1 MQKTRIKKLLFLI
14 FDILLIFMMLSSYT
28 KVFAEEILNSDVED
42 KAKALIEIAI
52 SKYNNFNIEE
62 KNGSLLEF
70 DVKTGIEYKD
80 NQNYGAIKKTTTLI
94 KIPELNGELPERV
107 EVIAESTKAT
117 NGQTSNITGN
127 YSYDKEE
134 GIVQIIASNEGEEP
148 YNKYDSLARDEYKV
162 ICIYGENV
170 YTNQNEERNIDV
182 KAVVSEELYNEEIGN
197 IMQTA
202 SLTQNVTENIG
213 TIISSDIR
221 TENIYDGYIKSN
233 RVYGTSYE
241 TIYKETMNMLVSY
254 RDIGEKIVLE
264 QSNSWQDENN
274 QTLNNIE
281 NIVYK
286 STKISKED
294 MINILGENGTIRVIA
309 EDGSILQEINKDTQE
324 AQSGII
330 EILYQENTEN
340 IKLEFS
346 TPIKEGTIRLQND
359 KVIKGTVT
367 DLNVKKIITNEKIS
381 LSEQVV
387 ENTQKV
393 TEIESAKSNIKLE
406 VDNNNL
412 GNGITNNIILT
423 ATLQSNS
430 NEYNLFKNPVLRIT
444 LPSEVEKVVLG
455 DISILYGNGLNIAE
469 SYVRDNN
476 GNKEIIIRLEGEQT
490 AYNID
495 TISNGTNV
503 IIPANIILKNE
514 ILSTQSSIKA
524 SYTNEVFSMNKFVEE
539 TRNCEDIAVNI
550 VNTINSEEESDKEEI
565 LTSDENN
572 NIENIQNSE
581 IVNQELRKSGIEL
594 EVYAQIGNKKIENG
608 DSVHTSEII
617 KYVINVKNTSNTTMN
632 NVVINCQI
640 PENTV
645 YATVDRGSYF
655 KEAYKYVEDP
665 DLKEYTLVANTLE
678 PGETNTGFY
687 EVVVKDLEEGI
698 DEKEISNTVSASI
711 NDEIYDSVT
720 LQNKLIKSNL
730 DVYLKSYIGR
740 DQKNSFVYY
749 LEVKNLTNKTINNVN
764 VESTDFQKELN
775 VFNAYYYTFDEFLNQ
790 KFGTFENGKLEG
802 TIPSIDPGETIT
814 IIIETEAYNFEDN
827 VSEVPLIM
835 SVHAYSDENDIYY
848 SNENRR
854 TAYPTYVTLKMSSD
868 KEGEEVKHGE
878 EVTYKLEIKNESK
891 IRTTAH
897 VYDYLPENLEG
908 ISLEYEAYHIIDDGY
923 GETIYDIEQEANISY
938 ELEKIDKD
946 LSQIVEGQAN
956 IDEYLEIPA
965 GKTVV
970 MTIKART
977 VDTIETVQISNYATA
992 ERTEEEENEGIK
1004 TVTSNI
1010 VSFTLLSAYDNQG
1023 EGDNNGD
1030 NGDNGNQNGDDNN
1043 SGTGIVEPYSISG
1056 VAWLDANRDGKRDD
1070 TEELLS
1076 GIQVKLYDAN
1086 TQTIAKNE
1094 NGQTLKTTTDEQGR
1108 YIFSNVK
1115 NGNYWV
1121 LFEYDSSNYSL
1132 TSYQKSNVSSTLNS
1146 DAIAKNVSID
1156 GTEKNVGMT
1165 DTLTIADNGLTNIDM
1180 GLVSNSKFDLKL
1192 DKYISQV
1199 VVETSKGFETYDYQN
1214 TQFAKVEIKAKE
1226 IADSNITI
1234 KYTIVITNEG
1244 DTEGFASQIIDY
1256 IPDGFTFDANNNK
1269 TWSKGENG
1277 ELVNTSIAGEF
1288 IAPGESRQ
1296 LTLTLSKSLTEDS
1309 TGSII
1314 NASEIGESRNASNLS
1329 DNDSMPGNK
1338 DSSEDDYSQ
1347 AELLISIETGIL
1359 TYTIIIILAI
1369 VILILIILVL
1379 KGKIKIDRLKYKK
1392 IKNIF
1397 SVFIITG
1404 VLGIVLSSNVYGF
1417 NVKWN
1422 TSEIYH
1428 GSNGNDYICGDAG
1441 KHLCAVNDHYYSD
1454 YGTRTNSS
1462 TSSTTSDLKTLT
1474 LTKNTS
1480 SIDTIALSDNYNLV
1494 GPYKLMSNCT
1504 ESSITAVSIKY
1515 TQNGQ
1520 VKESTNKNLIVDS
1533 RGNPLDLNMKR
1544 NSYYNFY
1551 IKTNVNVEAI
1561 NSLKIYVTVKNA
1573 KSTTTTTKYKLIH
1586 NCTGVGDGVHHDGS
1600 GSVVYPTAGGTQR
1613 MKSYGYH
1620 TSSSTSYSSITGSA
1634 TFGEVKIKGRLVIN
1648 KIDPDMNGSGKPL
1661 QGIGF
1666 TLRMTSGKY
1675 QGKYVTVDKN
1685 GNAVYQSSVTTLK
1698 TNKNGEIKINL
1709 LEPGSYELI
1718 ETVNPYYG
1726 YEKLPKVINS
1736 KLNIRN
1742 GGKTIL
1748 NIENKRKYVKLSG
1761 YVWEDIAWDEGKDLL
1776 VNELYQDISDDAN
1789 DKLLENVLVRLR
1801 DKDGNIVT
1809 FKDANGNE
1817 LKQIQTDKN
1826 GKYVL
1831 WDVEIDRLDELYI
1844 EFIYNGMSYTN
1855 VKYTLD
1861 KVNGNKAGEGKNRT
1875 EYNNDYSV
1883 VVKDG
1888 TLDENG
1894 KSTYTLKYEQSDY
1907 RSQIIYNTKSESN
1920 LQYGYDG
1927 QKYPIYG
1934 TDSNFL
1940 ISSTTQNAY
1949 RNTQKGKEGYLN
1961 DIMSE
1966 EDIRKNAVT
1975 EIENI
1980 NLGLK
1985 ERERP
1990 DLSVVK
1996 DLKSA
2001 KVTINNESHI
2011 YEYNDRFNTE
2021 SKYGNG
2027 YGYHIE
2033 NLDEK
2038 FNNVGVAFQEKYS
2051 SMTYTRALYA
2061 SDIKYE
2067 DEDSSKELEVKVTYK
2082 IGVRNNSNSIN
2093 ANIYE
2098 LQDYFDRKYE
2108 LVNVGTDINE
2118 DGSIKED
2125 TIIEGIRAEAYEEND
2140 EYQAMTIRYNGD
2152 NKGEAL
2158 LSLKPQTE
2166 GHIYVELRVKEENL
2180 IDIVDHGIEVKLDNI
2195 TEITSYGNTLTT
2207 STDKNGNILTE
2218 ESYAGIDK
2226 DSQPGNLDINNKD
2239 TWEDDT
2245 DRAPGLLI
2253 VLQET
2258 RTMSGQVFLDESGN
2272 FASGE
2277 IRQGNGQ
2284 LDENEIGIEG
2294 VIVKLLKTNGDIAQ
2308 MYTEEGWID
2317 AETVTDENGE
2327 YILQGFIPGDY
2338 ILAYTWGDKTY
2349 KVQDYK
2355 STIVNNEAWN
2365 SKINND
2371 QWYKD
2376 EFKQKYSS
2384 EWNQETGQE
2393 IRVSDAVDNYQE
2405 RENIDNQITEIN
2417 YRQKQEIENAYSD
2430 SVDDNNNLKT
2440 KITATTPNLKVNVEY
2455 DTDITDIRDEYEADE
2470 NGELILSQNGE
2481 MTPKDIFKNN
2491 IRNIDFGLV
2500 ERARQVLS
2508 LDKHIRSAK
2517 ITLADGNI
2525 LVNAVLDEDGNL
2537 IDKVQYVT
2545 AVPKSSVN
2553 GQVRIEVDQEII
2565 QSAKLEIQ
2573 YNLKVTNI
2581 SEVEYQTQ
2589 DFYMYGKGYGE
2600 DAKELV
2606 TLQPALIIDYMDNN
2620 MATDMNQNSEW
2631 EVKQDDEKQDLID
2644 NGILS
2649 EDLEDTLK
2657 GTSRVVTTDALKD
2670 TILKP
2675 IGEDKETSVDVQ
2687 LIGYR
2692 LLSSSDETFLANNAE
2707 IITIIRNNGG
2717 STLITTPGN
2726 YNPSN
2731 LETSEVDD
2739 SMSEDISIL
2748 PPTGLET
2755 YYIPY
2760 IILAI
2765 SSLGILISGIVL
2777 IKKFVLINK

>member
-1666 TLRMTSGKY
+1666 TLRM
-1675 QGKYVTVDKN
+1675 
-1685 GNAVYQSSVTTLK
+1685 
-1698 TNKNGEIKINL
+1698 E
-1709 LEPGSYELI
+1709 
-1718 ETVNPYYG
+1718 
-1726 YEKLPKVINS
+1726 
-1736 KLNIRN
+1736 NI
-1742 GGKTIL
+1742 
-1748 NIENKRKYVKLSG
+1748 
-1761 YVWEDIAWDEGKDLL
+1761 
-1776 VNELYQDISDDAN
+1776 
-1789 DKLLENVLVRLR
+1789 
-1801 DKDGNIVT
+1801 
-1809 FKDANGNE
+1809 
-1817 LKQIQTDKN
+1817 
-1826 GKYVL
+1826 
-1831 WDVEIDRLDELYI
+1831 
-1844 EFIYNGMSYTN
+1844 
-1855 VKYTLD
+1855 
-1861 KVNGNKAGEGKNRT
+1861 KVN
-1875 EYNNDYSV
+1875 
-1883 VVKDG
+1883 
-1888 TLDENG
+1888 
-1894 KSTYTLKYEQSDY
+1894 
-1907 RSQIIYNTKSESN
+1907 
-1920 LQYGYDG
+1920 
-1927 QKYPIYG
+1927 
-1934 TDSNFL
+1934 
-1940 ISSTTQNAY
+1940 
-1949 RNTQKGKEGYLN
+1949 
-1961 DIMSE
+1961 M
-1966 EDIRKNAVT
+1966 
-1975 EIENI
+1975 
-1980 NLGLK
+1980 
-1985 ERERP
+1985 
-1990 DLSVVK
+1990 
-1996 DLKSA
+1996 
-2001 KVTINNESHI
+2001 
-2011 YEYNDRFNTE
+2011 
-2021 SKYGNG
+2021 
-2027 YGYHIE
+2027 
-2033 NLDEK
+2033 
-2038 FNNVGVAFQEKYS
+2038 
-2051 SMTYTRALYA
+2051 
-2061 SDIKYE
+2061 
-2067 DEDSSKELEVKVTYK
+2067 
-2082 IGVRNNSNSIN
+2082 
-2093 ANIYE
+2093 
-2098 LQDYFDRKYE
+2098 
-2108 LVNVGTDINE
+2108 
-2118 DGSIKED
+2118 
-2125 TIIEGIRAEAYEEND
+2125 
-2140 EYQAMTIRYNGD
+2140 
-2152 NKGEAL
+2152 
-2158 LSLKPQTE
+2158 
-2166 GHIYVELRVKEENL
+2166 
-2180 IDIVDHGIEVKLDNI
+2180 
-2195 TEITSYGNTLTT
+2195 
-2207 STDKNGNILTE
+2207 
-2218 ESYAGIDK
+2218 
-2226 DSQPGNLDINNKD
+2226 
-2239 TWEDDT
+2239 
-2245 DRAPGLLI
+2245 
-2253 VLQET
+2253 
-2258 RTMSGQVFLDESGN
+2258 
-2272 FASGE
+2272 
-2277 IRQGNGQ
+2277 
-2284 LDENEIGIEG
+2284 
-2294 VIVKLLKTNGDIAQ
+2294 
-2308 MYTEEGWID
+2308 
-2317 AETVTDENGE
+2317 
-2327 YILQGFIPGDY
+2327 
-2338 ILAYTWGDKTY
+2338 
-2349 KVQDYK
+2349 
-2355 STIVNNEAWN
+2355 
-2365 SKINND
+2365 
-2371 QWYKD
+2371 
-2376 EFKQKYSS
+2376 
-2384 EWNQETGQE
+2384 
-2393 IRVSDAVDNYQE
+2393 
-2405 RENIDNQITEIN
+2405 
-2417 YRQKQEIENAYSD
+2417 
-2430 SVDDNNNLKT
+2430 
-2440 KITATTPNLKVNVEY
+2440 
-2455 DTDITDIRDEYEADE
+2455 
-2470 NGELILSQNGE
+2470 
-2481 MTPKDIFKNN
+2481 
-2491 IRNIDFGLV
+2491 
-2500 ERARQVLS
+2500 
-2508 LDKHIRSAK
+2508 
-2517 ITLADGNI
+2517 
-2525 LVNAVLDEDGNL
+2525 
-2537 IDKVQYVT
+2537 
-2545 AVPKSSVN
+2545 
-2553 GQVRIEVDQEII
+2553 
-2565 QSAKLEIQ
+2565 
-2573 YNLKVTNI
+2573 
-2581 SEVEYQTQ
+2581 
-2589 DFYMYGKGYGE
+2589 
-2600 DAKELV
+2600 
-2606 TLQPALIIDYMDNN
+2606 
-2620 MATDMNQNSEW
+2620 
-2631 EVKQDDEKQDLID
+2631 
-2644 NGILS
+2644 
-2649 EDLEDTLK
+2649 
-2657 GTSRVVTTDALKD
+2657 
-2670 TILKP
+2670 
-2675 IGEDKETSVDVQ
+2675 
-2687 LIGYR
+2687 
-2692 LLSSSDETFLANNAE
+2692 
-2707 IITIIRNNGG
+2707 
-2717 STLITTPGN
+2717 
-2726 YNPSN
+2726 
-2731 LETSEVDD
+2731 
-2739 SMSEDISIL
+2739 
-2748 PPTGLET
+2748 
-2755 YYIPY
+2755 
-2760 IILAI
+2760 
-2765 SSLGILISGIVL
+2765 
-2777 IKKFVLINK
+2777 